1 VVAKWRGKESI
12 QWSEKMNAMP
22 LTKTRSIWS
31 RILIVVGNIAMLVGA
46 LDPMEGSLLILPGS
60 GLMALGTF
68 VGQWERHAI
77 AYRVVVFVLIAI
89 GVGSLWGLGDLGG
102 KSGRSMWWA
111 MLILPYLIG
120 WFMGIW
126 GPKSPRWLLI
136 LCIAVGLW
144 YLAISVMILNR
155 PAGSHQPRALATI
168 IMGALGLLTIG
179 GSIIRLSKSVNE
191 HSGLGSTVDTKRT
204 EEGIDDL

>member
-1 VVAKWRGKESI
+1 
-12 QWSEKMNAMP
+12 
-22 LTKTRSIWS
+22 
-31 RILIVVGNIAMLVGA
+31 
-46 LDPMEGSLLILPGS
+46 
-60 GLMALGTF
+60 
-68 VGQWERHAI
+68 
-77 AYRVVVFVLIAI
+77 
-89 GVGSLWGLGDLGG
+89 
-102 KSGRSMWWA
+102 
-111 MLILPYLIG
+111 
-120 WFMGIW
+120 
-126 GPKSPRWLLI
+126 LI

-155 PAGSHQPRALATI
+155 PAGSHQPRALAAI